1 MRITVIILTVS
12 TTLQVHQ
19 YLGALAESTVIKPS
33 GRNLHYLAIFPGI
46 YGILRVCLRSEIH
59 LASFIYL
66 RHTIVRVVFFI
77 LSYFSEYMC
86 FIYKYI
92 KYSLLDLLY
101 IKIHNKISS
110 CIVPNHLF
118 WGCVF
123 LISRDIL
130 RIFRGKYSFVWNCR
144 FWCFC
149 RMRRVCYALY
159 IVYILY
165 VHAAF
170 LVTRFLKWWQTIHV
184 CCTVDNFHIT
194 IES

>member
-1 MRITVIILTVS
+1 ML
-12 TTLQVHQ
+12 Q
-19 YLGALAESTVIKPS
+19 YLGALAESSHKIIW
-33 GRNLHYLAIFPGI
+33 NLHYLPVFPGI
-46 YGILRVCLRSEIH
+46 YGILRLCLHSKIH

-66 RHTIVRVVFFI
+66 RHTIVRVAFFV
-77 LSYFSEYMC
+77 LFYFSEYMC
-86 FIYKYI
+86 FIYKY
-92 KYSLLDLLY
+92 KYRKCILLDLLY

-118 WGCVF
+118 WGCIF

-130 RIFRGKYSFVWNCR
+130 RILRGKYSFVWNCR
-144 FWCFC
+144 FWSFC

-170 LVTRFLKWWQTIHV
+170 LITRFLKWWQTIHV
-184 CCTVDNFHIT
+184 CCTVDNFHIS
-194 IES
+194 IESGLVPES